1 MGDQKLDKKN
11 LRLIGGLLVVVSVFL
26 PINFTIVK
34 HNQKTYYITS
44 WIFGLNY
51 EDRMDLGQ
59 TLTFTFRWLS
69 ILITILVLIVGIIII
84 ALKNEGNEKR
94 LMILSS
100 MLFVFRVFYTTTAV
114 VTGSRVA
121 EYSTTY
127 IPHVGFFVVIIGC
140 ILVFLSQ
147 SKSK

>member
-1 MGDQKLDKKN
+1 MDKKN

-26 PINFTIVK
+26 PISFTIVK

-59 TLTFTFRWLS
+59 TLTFHFRWLS
-69 ILITILVLIVGIIII
+69 ILITILVLIVGIILIT
-84 ALKNEGNEKR
+84 LKSEGNEKR
-94 LMILSS
+94 IMILSS
-100 MLFVFRVFYTTTAV
+100 MLFVFRVFYTVTAV
-114 VTGSRVA
+114 VTGVRVG

-127 IPHVGFFVVIIGC
+127 IPHIGFFVVIIGC

-147 SKSK
+147 PESK

>member
-1 MGDQKLDKKN
+1 MDKKN
-11 LRLIGGLLVVVSVFL
+11 LQLIGGLLVVISVFL
-26 PINFTIVK
+26 PISFTIVT
-34 HNQKTYYITS
+34 HNQNTYYITS

-59 TLTFTFRWLS
+59 TLTFPFRWLS
-69 ILITILVLIVGIIII
+69 ILISILVLIVGIIII

-100 MLFVFRVFYTTTAV
+100 MLFVFRVFYTVTAV
-114 VTGSRVA
+114 VTGARVA

-127 IPHVGFFVVIIGC
+127 IPHIGFFVVIIGC

-147 SKSK
+147 SESK